1 VLPFRLDEL
10 KDTTFNMCYHLP
22 LNYPERGVDG
32 WKLLEKDLIDM
43 KEHGMNSV
51 NLFVIGQNLW
61 SEFGQRG
68 KSINVEA
75 FLKFLRLC
83 KKTGL
88 SQPLPLNICPYF
100 PWDPNQA
107 TSKRAL
113 DIQEWEYVARAI
125 KELEAKVKQEGLPE
139 IYWYIDEPYNETRKH
154 NTLAFLEFLK
164 GCCPTAK
171 TFVTMFV
178 DSSDSQNVDIF
189 CPNPHQL

>member
-1 VLPFRLDEL
+1 LGQDNHRSGDAPASVISLSCEVLPFRLDEL

-88 SQPLPLNICPYF
+88 SQPLPLI
-100 PWDPNQA
+100 
-107 TSKRAL
+107 SVR
-113 DIQEWEYVARAI
+113 ISM
-125 KELEAKVKQEGLPE
+125 G
-139 IYWYIDEPYNETRKH
+139 
-154 NTLAFLEFLK
+154 
-164 GCCPTAK
+164 
-171 TFVTMFV
+171 
-178 DSSDSQNVDIF
+178 S
-189 CPNPHQL
+189 